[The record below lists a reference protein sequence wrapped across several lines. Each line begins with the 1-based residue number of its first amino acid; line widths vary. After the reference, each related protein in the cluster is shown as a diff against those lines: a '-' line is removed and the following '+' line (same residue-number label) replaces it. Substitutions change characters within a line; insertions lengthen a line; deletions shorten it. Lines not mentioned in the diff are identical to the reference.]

1 MLVVRADHQ
10 LSGGGVRRVDA
21 AGVVGQRVRMTE
33 AVVAPCIRGGGD
45 GTAAQQ
51 QQQTSSGSRP
61 KYLSQLVRV
70 ADLPG
75 RRRSVFDVRMS
86 EFFQ

>member
-10 LSGGGVRRVDA
+10 LSGGGVRRADA

-33 AVVAPCIRGGGD
+33 AVVAPCGD

-51 QQQTSSGSRP
+51 QQQTRSGSRP

-75 RRRSVFDVRMS
+75 RRRSVFAVRMS

>member
-10 LSGGGVRRVDA
+10 FSGGGVRRVDA
-21 AGVVGQRVRMTE
+21 ARVVGQRVRMTE
-33 AVVAPCIRGGGD
+33 AVVAPCTR

-51 QQQTSSGSRP
+51 QQQTRSGSRP
-61 KYLSQLVRV
+61 KYPSQLVRV

-75 RRRSVFDVRMS
+75 RRRSVFAVRMS